1 MKINRIKYFGI
12 VLCFILMSCFS
23 ASAENAA
30 PAQTKEAVN
39 VKDLVIGHITDSY
52 DWDITKVGN
61 TKLCVYLPVIV
72 FSHQTGWHTFLS
84 SHLFP
89 KGTVYEGFRIAT
101 EGNYQGKVVETDASG
116 QEVRPI
122 DISITKTTLA
132 LLINSAL
139 LLIII
144 LGTARWHRKH
154 TPQSEAPKGFVGL
167 MEMAVMA
174 IEDDVVKACIGKDY
188 KFYSPYILTVFFFVL
203 INNLMGL
210 IPIFPGGVSVTGNI
224 AITFVLALFSMV
236 AINLWGNKNYWKD
249 IFWPKVPTWLKV
261 PVPFM
266 PLIELVGV
274 FSKPFALMI
283 RLFANM
289 MGGHSAILALISLV
303 FITVSMGPIVN
314 GTMTVVSVLFTIF
327 MGFIELLVAF
337 IQSYVFAML
346 SAVFIGLSRL
356 EEAPEKNSKR

>member
-1 MKINRIKYFGI
+1 MKMSRVKYFSL
-12 VLCFILMSCFS
+12 VFCFIAMSCFS
-23 ASAENAA
+23 VFAENSTPP
-30 PAQTKEAVN
+30 PAKEDVN
-39 VKDLVIGHITDSY
+39 ITELVMGHITDSY

-61 TKLCVYLPVIV
+61 TKVCVYLPVIV
-72 FSHQTGWHTFLS
+72 FSHQTGWHMFLS

-89 KGTVYEGFRIAT
+89 KGTKYEGFRIAT
-101 EGNYQGKVVETDASG
+101 EGNYKGKIVETDSSG
-116 QEVRPI
+116 EEVRPI
-122 DISITKTTLA
+122 DISITRTTLS
-132 LLINSAL
+132 LLINSTL
-139 LLIII
+139 VIIMI

-174 IEDDVVKACIGKDY
+174 IENDVAKACIGKDY

-203 INNLMGL
+203 VNNLVGL
-210 IPIFPGGVSVTGNI
+210 VPIFPGGVSVTGNI
-224 AITFVLALFSMV
+224 AITFVLAACSMV
-236 AINLWGNKNYWKD
+236 AINLWGNKKYWRD
-249 IFWPKVPTWLKV
+249 IFWPDVPSWLKL

-289 MGGHSAILALISLV
+289 MGGHAAILALVSLV
-303 FITVSMGPIVN
+303 FITVSMGPAVN
-314 GTMTVVSVLFTIF
+314 TSMTVVSVLFTVF

-337 IQSYVFAML
+337 IQAYVFAML

-356 EEAPEKNSKR
+356 EEAPEKGLKK